1 MSAAP
6 SGPCDGIAASRRH
19 GEPKPRNAQR
29 GDCSVLWR
37 AVPAWVPAG
46 PALAGTQGADGR
58 RLSGGTALPAGLRQ
72 AWAPCRRVCSSQAP
86 VCGTIAVGRG
96 PSRDGS
102 VWGGAREPAFE
113 RGPRRRRGCWPWDH
127 DGARTDRH
135 GGRPALLWGRTGARG
150 WPGRGRAEGGGEW
163 VAGMLAPPPPVH
175 AAPAHAP
182 SPHAR
187 GCPARPCASAQ
198 PPSLRRKLLLPG
210 ALPGSILLDS
220 AQTFPFRDYTTA
232 VPGCVSFAGLLIPV
246 E

>member
-1 MSAAP
+1 MTPTDRSGVCAASAAP

-37 AVPAWVPAG
+37 AVPASVPTG

-72 AWAPCRRVCSSQAP
+72 AWAPCCWVCSSQAP

-135 GGRPALLWGRTGARG
+135 GGRPALLWGWTGARG
-150 WPGRGRAEGGGEW
+150 WPGRGRAGGGASGLRECCSRRPRTCPLS
-163 VAGMLAPPPPVH
+163 ACPRLPRTPLRFRTATLAPPK
-175 AAPAHAP
+175 AAP
-182 SPHAR
+182 
-187 GCPARPCASAQ
+187 
-198 PPSLRRKLLLPG
+198 
-210 ALPGSILLDS
+210 PGSS
-220 AQTFPFRDYTTA
+220 ARVNPTRQRPDFS
-232 VPGCVSFAGLLIPV
+232 VP
-246 E
+246 